1 MTEEN
6 DDSLKKEILT
16 SLQCAQFQQLC
27 KNYFVFFCSINF
39 FKFKLLNVYIQHEYT
54 PGDLTDPYQQH
65 SSRELLISQKRGK
78 SGKIE
83 PQYELNDLYLEKSN
97 SPTHHHHQ
105 QHYHHNASKDC
116 AVDVEPINVEDEMT
130 REVTEKPGERNTTPI
145 IPAYCNF
152 QVAKKMH
159 AENLEHQPL
168 PDSIMDRAY
177 RKLQAQG
184 FANPELALDVF
195 PLATGNIIFIRF
207 PIISKLH
214 SIVL

>member
-1 MTEEN
+1 M
-6 DDSLKKEILT
+6 
-16 SLQCAQFQQLC
+16 
-27 KNYFVFFCSINF
+27 
-39 FKFKLLNVYIQHEYT
+39 
-54 PGDLTDPYQQH
+54 
-65 SSRELLISQKRGK
+65 
-78 SGKIE
+78 
-83 PQYELNDLYLEKSN
+83 
-97 SPTHHHHQ
+97 
-105 QHYHHNASKDC
+105 
-116 AVDVEPINVEDEMT
+116 EPINVEDEMT